1 MGNAFDTLND
11 EQKKNFEKRLQE
23 LGLNSSHVVKELKTG
38 ATPGPT
44 YLSTH
49 PDVESA
55 IPPQKLTFKSLSEL
69 KQIGGIP
76 DDHYQLGA
84 IEEHHDLPPSWPEE
98 KDHLTPDDLSP
109 EENQNIRQAFM
120 VQMYGPS
127 HKVKS
132 YEQIINKHHF
142 PLEVG
147 AFAVQEVVVDADH
160 PLILKGPQHAYNFG
174 VVTIKPGGQIQCE
187 AHVDMTVQKMIKE
200 N

>member
-1 MGNAFDTLND
+1 MGKAFDALTD
-11 EQKKNFEKRLQE
+11 EQKKNFEKRLKE
-23 LGLNSSHVVKELKTG
+23 LGLNASDVVEELKTG

-49 PDVESA
+49 PDFASA
-55 IPPQKLTFKSLSEL
+55 IPPRKLTFNNLNEL

-76 DDHYQLGA
+76 DELYQNGA
-84 IEEHHDLPPSWPEE
+84 IEEHHDIPPPWSEG
-98 KDHLTPDDLSP
+98 KNHLMPDDLSH
-109 EENQNIRQAFM
+109 EDNQNIRQAFM

-127 HKVKS
+127 HKVSS
-132 YEQIINKHHF
+132 YEKIINMHHF

-147 AFAVQEVVVDADH
+147 AFAVQEVLVDADH

-174 VVTIKPGGQIQCE
+174 VVTIKKGGQIKCE
-187 AHVDMTVQKMIKE
+187 AHVDMTVQKMINE